1 MSKRNKYFL
10 YFSFI
15 LIGLFIFACFSI
27 IYSVIKLNQASAA
40 ERTGST
46 LGLVALFLYLVIVS
60 IALVYAIRAY
70 QNKSVLVAVVMV
82 DDRGNK
88 NPRSY
93 RNSLIFAGIFV
104 VFGIFFFLNS
114 FGIISLTKILT
125 TSINL
130 VLTNVGLGIAAVSF
144 YLYFYKPIP
153 KEELDN

>member
-1 MSKRNKYFL
+1 MNKRNKYFL

-27 IYSVIKLNQASAA
+27 IYAVIKLNQASAS

-46 LGLVALFLYLVIVS
+46 LGLVALFLHLIIVS
-60 IALVYAIRAY
+60 IALIYALKAY
-70 QNKSVLVAVVMV
+70 QNKSVLVSVVMV

-93 RNSLIFAGIFV
+93 RNTLIFAGIFV
-104 VFGIFFFLNS
+104 IFAIFFFLNS

-130 VLTNVGLGIAAVSF
+130 VLTNVGFAVSSVSF
-144 YLYFYKPIP
+144 YLFFYKPVP
-153 KEELDN
+153 KEEE

>member
-1 MSKRNKYFL
+1 MNKRNKYFL

-27 IYSVIKLNQASAA
+27 IYSVIKLNQASAS

-46 LGLVALFLYLVIVS
+46 LGLVALFFHLIIIS
-60 IALVYAIRAY
+60 IALIYDVKAY
-70 QNKSVLVAVVMV
+70 QNKSILVGVIMV

-104 VFGIFFFLNS
+104 IFGIFFFLNS
-114 FGIISLTKILT
+114 FGIISLTNVLT

-130 VLTNVGLGIAAVSF
+130 VLTNVGFAVSSVSF
-144 YLYFYKPIP
+144 YLFFYKPIP
-153 KEELDN
+153 KEEE

>member
-1 MSKRNKYFL
+1 MNKRNKYFL

-27 IYSVIKLNQASAA
+27 IYAVIKLNQVSAS

-46 LGLVALFLYLVIVS
+46 LGLVALFLHLIIVS
-60 IALVYAIRAY
+60 IALIYALKAY
-70 QNKSVLVAVVMV
+70 QNKSVLVSVVMV

-93 RNSLIFAGIFV
+93 RNTLIFAGIFV
-104 VFGIFFFLNS
+104 IFAVFFFLNS

-130 VLTNVGLGIAAVSF
+130 VLTNVGFAVSSVSF
-144 YLYFYKPIP
+144 YLFFYKPVP
-153 KEELDN
+153 KEEE

>member
-1 MSKRNKYFL
+1 MNKRNKYFL

-15 LIGLFIFACFSI
+15 LVGLFIFACFSI
-27 IYSVIKLNQASAA
+27 IYAVVKLNQATSS

-46 LGLVALFLYLVIVS
+46 LGLVALFLHLIIVS
-60 IALVYAIRAY
+60 IALIYAVKAY
-70 QNKSVLVAVVMV
+70 QNKSILVSVIMV

-93 RNSLIFAGIFV
+93 RNTLIFAGIFV
-104 VFGIFFFLNS
+104 IFGIFFFLNS

-130 VLTNVGLGIAAVSF
+130 VLTNVGFAVSSVSF
-144 YLYFYKPIP
+144 YLFFYKPTP
-153 KEELDN
+153 KEEE

>member
-1 MSKRNKYFL
+1 MNKRNKYFL

-27 IYSVIKLNQASAA
+27 IYSVIKLNQASAS
-40 ERTGST
+40 ERTGSA
-46 LGLVALFLYLVIVS
+46 LGLVALFFHLIIIS
-60 IALVYAIRAY
+60 IALIYDVKAY
-70 QNKSVLVAVVMV
+70 QNKSILVGVIMV

-104 VFGIFFFLNS
+104 IFGIFFFLNS
-114 FGIISLTKILT
+114 FGIISLTNVLT

-130 VLTNVGLGIAAVSF
+130 VLTNVGFAVSSVSF
-144 YLYFYKPIP
+144 YLFFYKPIP
-153 KEELDN
+153 KEEE

>member
-1 MSKRNKYFL
+1 MNKRNKYFL

-27 IYSVIKLNQASAA
+27 IYSVIKLNQASAS

-46 LGLVALFLYLVIVS
+46 LGLVALFFHLIIIS
-60 IALVYAIRAY
+60 IALIYDVKAY
-70 QNKSVLVAVVMV
+70 QNKSILVSVIMV

-104 VFGIFFFLNS
+104 IFGIFFFLNS
-114 FGIISLTKILT
+114 FGIISLTKVLT

-130 VLTNVGLGIAAVSF
+130 VLTNVGFAVSSVSF
-144 YLYFYKPIP
+144 YLFFYKPIP
-153 KEELDN
+153 KEEE

>member
-1 MSKRNKYFL
+1 MNKRNKYFL

-27 IYSVIKLNQASAA
+27 IYAVIKLNQASAS

-46 LGLVALFLYLVIVS
+46 LGLVALFLHLIIVS
-60 IALVYAIRAY
+60 IALIYALKAY
-70 QNKSVLVAVVMV
+70 QNKSVLVSVVMV

-93 RNSLIFAGIFV
+93 RNTLIFAGIFV
-104 VFGIFFFLNS
+104 IFGIFFFLNS

-130 VLTNVGLGIAAVSF
+130 VLTNVGFAVSSVSF
-144 YLYFYKPIP
+144 YLFFYKPVP
-153 KEELDN
+153 KQEE

>member
-1 MSKRNKYFL
+1 MNKRNKYFL

-27 IYSVIKLNQASAA
+27 IYAVIKLNQASAS

-46 LGLVALFLYLVIVS
+46 LGLVALFLHLIIVS
-60 IALVYAIRAY
+60 IALIYALKAY
-70 QNKSVLVAVVMV
+70 QNKSVLVSVVMV

-93 RNSLIFAGIFV
+93 RNTLIFAGIFV
-104 VFGIFFFLNS
+104 IFAVFFFLNS

-130 VLTNVGLGIAAVSF
+130 VLTNVGFAVSSVSF
-144 YLYFYKPIP
+144 YLFFYKPVP
-153 KEELDN
+153 KEEE

>member
-1 MSKRNKYFL
+1 MNKRNKYFL

-15 LIGLFIFACFSI
+15 LIGLFTFACFSI
-27 IYSVIKLNQASAA
+27 IYAVIKLNQATAS

-46 LGLVALFLYLVIVS
+46 LGLVALFLHLLIVS
-60 IALVYAIRAY
+60 IALIYALKAY
-70 QNKSVLVAVVMV
+70 QNKSVLVSVVMV

-93 RNSLIFAGIFV
+93 RNTLIFAGIFV
-104 VFGIFFFLNS
+104 IFGIFFFLNS

-130 VLTNVGLGIAAVSF
+130 VLTNVGFAVSSVSF
-144 YLYFYKPIP
+144 YLFFYKPTP
-153 KEELDN
+153 KEEE